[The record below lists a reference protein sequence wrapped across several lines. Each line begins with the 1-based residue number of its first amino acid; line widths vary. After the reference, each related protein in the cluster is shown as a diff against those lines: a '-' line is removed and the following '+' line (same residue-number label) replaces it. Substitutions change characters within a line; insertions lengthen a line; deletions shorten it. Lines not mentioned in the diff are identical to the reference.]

1 MRETPAFPIPELPA
15 QIPPPAAAPEQVS
28 RSVTAYT
35 GQYIEVP
42 FRGTGW
48 VYLGEQGSRRGVYYD
63 SRRIDSEGMVFV
75 FRAGSEGVYTLKFNR
90 QDFIRDTQ
98 LDDYVQITVKPAPE
112 ITGSA
117 WNGAAV
123 APERVVANP
132 RWPPAVPQSASPP
145 ANVTSPPVIP
155 SGVTPPSTVPAVPP
169 AVETTGSAAP
179 ATLEASGSL
188 PSEYLAKAKEAYD
201 AGRPPD
207 ALDILDQYRA
217 AYPGGSDEAYWL
229 YGQALEANSPSR
241 DIRRALDYYR
251 RLVNEYPQSA
261 RYDAARQRIAYLER
275 FFFNIR

>member
-1 MRETPAFPIPELPA
+1 
-15 QIPPPAAAPEQVS
+15 
-28 RSVTAYT
+28 
-35 GQYIEVP
+35 
-42 FRGTGW
+42 
-48 VYLGEQGSRRGVYYD
+48 VYYD

-75 FRAGSEGVYTLKFNR
+75 FRAGAEGVYTLKFNR
-90 QDFIRDTQ
+90 QDFIRDTL

-123 APERVVANP
+123 APERIVATP
-132 RWPPAVPQSASPP
+132 RWPPAAPQSAAPP
-145 ANVTSPPVIP
+145 PPPETGRQEQTSPVQEAP
-155 SGVTPPSTVPAVPP
+155 SV
-169 AVETTGSAAP
+169 SAAEP
-179 ATLEASGSL
+179 ASAAQPSVEL
-188 PSEYLAKAKEAYD
+188 PSAYLAKAKEAYE
-201 AGRPPD
+201 AGRPAD

-251 RLVNEYPQSA
+251 RLVNEYPQST